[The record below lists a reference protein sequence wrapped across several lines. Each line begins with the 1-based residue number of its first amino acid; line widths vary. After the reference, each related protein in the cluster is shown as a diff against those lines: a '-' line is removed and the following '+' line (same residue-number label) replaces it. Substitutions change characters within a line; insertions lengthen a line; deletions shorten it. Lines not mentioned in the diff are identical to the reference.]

1 MQSVCGPL
9 SLNTLLPVLSA
20 ICLFCLTLFSHSSS
34 ISRNWSS
41 SKTILP
47 FNAMDL
53 KIFRLCPRA
62 QHAFYMWSSICTQ
75 ASKKFACMYIACTF
89 EQTYLNKKNNNN
101 KKKPLLCMMHSDI
114 FFCVLLIL
122 LYFILT
128 NHIAWPFNRSGSQN
142 MEKILQHVSIPMLVF
157 LGFFFFFHYQ
167 QLLWEHI
174 LSFLYAM
181 YIYSATVPN

>member
-1 MQSVCGPL
+1 MSQSTTCFLHVIQHMYTGKQEIHMHAYCMHIR
-9 SLNTLLPVLSA
+9 TYMYRH
-20 ICLFCLTLFSHSSS
+20 IWTKRTTR
-34 ISRNWSS
+34 I
-41 SKTILP
+41 KT
-47 FNAMDL
+47 
-53 KIFRLCPRA
+53 
-62 QHAFYMWSSICTQ
+62 
-75 ASKKFACMYIACTF
+75 
-89 EQTYLNKKNNNN
+89 
-101 KKKPLLCMMHSDI
+101 LLCMMHSDI